1 MVPPVVS
8 RYPQAPWLALAFSL
22 LCGIGAGIGAEQSQ
36 QPFAAGA
43 RPLTVVVDR
52 GLVSVESQGTPLSD
66 IVGRIAEAMHFTVD
80 LRDPE
85 PAPVSVKFERL
96 PLEQALAR
104 LSANYTAV
112 RDPKTHQIVRVILLP
127 HGVSEAVPVSPGAAV
142 SESAPAFEF
151 SFDPSSIPERSR

>member
-1 MVPPVVS
+1 MSSVIS
-8 RYPQAPWLALAFSL
+8 DYQRAPWLALAFSL

-36 QPFAAGA
+36 QPSAAGA
-43 RPLTVVVDR
+43 HPLTVRVDR
-52 GLVSVESQGTPLSD
+52 GLVSVESQGAKLSD
-66 IVGRIAEAMHFTVD
+66 IVSSMAQAMHFTVD

-112 RDPKTHQIVRVILLP
+112 RDPKTHHIVSVILLP
-127 HGVSEAVPVSPGAAV
+127 NGVSKAGPVSPGAAV